1 MDELRMMAMKKIMI
15 NFDANRR
22 CLNMRLLILSVL
34 LSIFVVSGHVSA
46 ADPASSL
53 VYVGYKS
60 NQGEPVELQ
69 LNFQGEIPSPSYFT
83 SESPA
88 RITFDF
94 PGVKNQLPWTLPLQ
108 IKGGGN
114 AQSITAV
121 EASGRTRVVVNL
133 SELVEYETR
142 IEAGSLF
149 VSLKEKG
156 AKASSSAQEERV
168 VQVEEQP
175 ESVVVIEEQDSVVV
189 MDEYPESVVVMDEG
203 QKQNDRRSLQS
214 IKYQALSGDRLEI
227 RLKFDDEAPQPNA
240 FSIDN
245 PSRLVFDL
253 AQVSSELSR
262 NSIHVGVGAA
272 KSVTAIEAGG
282 RTRVVVNLI
291 SAVNYEAVAQ
301 GNELKITL
309 ENPAAERTSMANAG
323 DYGIESIDFRRGED
337 GQGRVVVAL
346 SDPNIVVDTR
356 LVGSKV
362 IVDFLNTQL
371 PSELAQRYDVLDFA
385 TPVQFVEAQMN
396 NSGTRLVVT
405 MKEGFEHLA
414 FQADKHFTLD
424 VKVPQKAAKV
434 GRKDGEYIG
443 DKLSLNFQD
452 IEVRAVLQLIADFTG
467 LNMVAS
473 DTVEGNL
480 TLRLKNVP
488 WDQALEIIL
497 RTKGLAMR
505 QEGNVILVAP
515 SDEVAAREKLELES
529 QQQLADLEPIRT
541 ELVQINYAKA
551 TELIELL
558 TDGEGLLSARGKVS
572 VDERT
577 NTLLVT
583 DIAEKRENIRNLLS
597 KLDIAIRQVMIDSR
611 VVIATSD
618 FSHDLGARFGVTGV
632 DQQGDNLL
640 MTSGSSR
647 ATGSVMM
654 GSALDDAT
662 SRVEVPTGLTSYTDR
677 LNVNMPVTAPSA
689 GRFALSILSGGS
701 LLDLELSALQ
711 SEGRG
716 ELISSPRVVTS
727 NGKEALIEQ
736 GTEIPYLQASSSG
749 AATVAFK
756 KAVLSLT
763 VTPQITPDDRVL
775 MDLRVSKDAVGEIFS
790 NVPSIDTKE
799 VNTQVLVSNGDTV
812 VLGGVYEQIKR
823 DEVDKVPLLGDLPIL
838 GALFRNTSKEDDKI
852 ELLIFVTPKILKEGG
867 RLH

>member
-1 MDELRMMAMKKIMI
+1 
-15 NFDANRR
+15 
-22 CLNMRLLILSVL
+22 MRLLILSML
-34 LSIFVVSGHVSA
+34 LSLCVCPGMASA
-46 ADPASSL
+46 AEQGSSL
-53 VYVGYKS
+53 VYVGYKA
-60 NQGEPVELQ
+60 NEGEPVELQ
-69 LNFQGEIPSPSYFT
+69 FNFQGEIPTPSYFT

-133 SELVEYETR
+133 NELVEYETR
-142 IEAGSLF
+142 MEAGSLF
-149 VSLKEKG
+149 IQLRDQEAV
-156 AKASSSAQEERV
+156 ASSSAQQERV
-168 VQVEEQP
+168 VQVVEQQ
-175 ESVVVIEEQDSVVV
+175 ESVVVVPE
-189 MDEYPESVVVMDEG
+189 PESVVVMDAQQDAVVVMDEQYAG
-203 QKQNDRRSLQS
+203 AGRSLQS
-214 IKYQALSGDRLEI
+214 IKYQSLSGNRLEI
-227 RLKFDDEAPQPNA
+227 RLKFDGPAPQPNA

-245 PSRLVFDL
+245 PSRLIFDL

-262 NSIHVGVGAA
+262 NSIDLGVGAA
-272 KSVTAIEAGG
+272 KSVTAVEAGG
-282 RTRVVVNLI
+282 RTRVVINLV
-291 SAVNYEAVAQ
+291 SAVNYEAIAQ
-301 GNELKITL
+301 GDELKVTL
-309 ENPAAERTSMANAG
+309 ENPAAERRSVANMG

-337 GQGRVVVAL
+337 GQGRVVVGL
-346 SDPNIVVDTR
+346 TDPNIVVDTR

-362 IVDFLNTQL
+362 IVDFLDTRL

-385 TPVQFVEAQMN
+385 TPVQFIEAQMN
-396 NSGTRLVVT
+396 NSGTRIVVT
-405 MKEGFEHLA
+405 MSELFEHLA
-414 FQADKHFTLD
+414 FQADKQFTLD
-424 VKVPQKAAKV
+424 VKVPQEATKIGSKE
-434 GRKDGEYIG
+434 GEYIG

-505 QEGNVILVAP
+505 QEGNVILIAP
-515 SDEVAAREKLELES
+515 SEEVAAREKMELES
-529 QQQLADLEPIRT
+529 QQQLADLEVVRT
-541 ELVQINYAKA
+541 ELIQINYAKA

-611 VVIATSD
+611 IVIATSD

-640 MTSGSSR
+640 MTSGTASAAS
-647 ATGSVMM
+647 SVMA
-654 GSALDDAT
+654 GSAMDDDET
-662 SRVEVPTGLTSYTDR
+662 RVLVPTGLGNYTDR
-677 LNVNMPVTAPSA
+677 LNINMPVTAPNA

-711 SEGRG
+711 VDGRG

-736 GTEIPYLQASSSG
+736 GTEIPYLQSSSSG

-775 MDLRVSKDAVGEIFS
+775 MDLRVSKDAVGEIFA

-799 VNTQVLVSNGDTV
+799 VNTQVLVNNGDTV
-812 VLGGVYEQIKR
+812 VLGGVYEQVKR
-823 DEVDKVPLLGDLPIL
+823 EEVDKVPLLGDLPVL
-838 GALFRNTSKEDDKI
+838 GALFRNSSKEDDKI